1 MAANYVNNVRSYAVY
16 VGDLQPD
23 VDNEQLFQAFVEFRS
38 LTSAKVCRDHIT
50 SGSRGYGYINFSD
63 YDDAVQAIET
73 KNHMELNGKSVR
85 VMWSNHNPGFR
96 SNGAGNVYIK
106 NLNKSTG
113 NAKLHS
119 MFRNFGNIVS
129 CKVPVAEDGSSKGY
143 GFVQFASQDAA
154 DAAIKELNGK
164 TIDDK
169 ELYVAPF
176 VPKAVRTATYRNIY
190 VKNLHLDFTEQDF
203 RETFSKF
210 GEISSLTIATDE
222 DGSSKGFGFVNYRNP
237 DDARQAVEFMN
248 GLQFGEKALYVGRA
262 QSKEERRQ
270 ILRRQ
275 FEERRKEQIRKCKDC
290 NLYVKNIA
298 ESVKEEMLNQLF
310 SQCGTITSLKVMRNE
325 KGINR
330 GFGFV
335 CFSTPEE
342 ANNAVNT
349 FHYYMFHRKPLY
361 VAIAQRKEERQAK
374 LKMQYAQVSSGFVGH
389 ASPPVMSGGYS
400 PIFFPGVVAPYP
412 PQTGLMYQ
420 PPIPVFRG
428 NAFVPT
434 IRPAFQAPQLP
445 TIPNIYRQYQ
455 QARGRMNGYAAT
467 SNGLS
472 MNISQRPG
480 QATYVSNGQSHEVNN
495 RTGILPHIRNSVE
508 RAVPAEL
515 SIFAAAGPERQKYM
529 IGQKL
534 LPLVQQ
540 HRPDLAAKI
549 TGMLLQQLD
558 NSELLVLLDSPNS
571 LGAKVEEAVQ
581 TLMHA
586 NATES
591 SQDNG
596 HPVLSVVTVN

>member
-85 VMWSNHNPGFR
+85 VMWSNHNPGFS